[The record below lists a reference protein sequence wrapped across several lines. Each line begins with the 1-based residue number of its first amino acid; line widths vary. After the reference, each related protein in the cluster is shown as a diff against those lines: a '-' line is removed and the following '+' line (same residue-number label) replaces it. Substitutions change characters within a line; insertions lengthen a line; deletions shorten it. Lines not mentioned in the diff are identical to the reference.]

1 MTPDPDRSDPAAVER
16 HRRKIRRREML
27 LFVGPIIMGL
37 LPVAAFLVY
46 ERFHPVSE
54 QDRRRALARTKTN
67 LGQPVTRGDLLAVAV
82 MLVGF
87 GGLGMA
93 IVMFFMSTLRL

>member
-1 MTPDPDRSDPAAVER
+1 MTPDPDWSNPVAVER
-16 HRRKIRRREML
+16 HMRKIRRRDML
-27 LFVGPIIMGL
+27 VFVGAIIIGL
-37 LPVAAFLVY
+37 LSVAAFLVY

-54 QDRRRALARTKTN
+54 QDRQRARARIKSN
-67 LGQPVTRGDLLAVAV
+67 LGQPVTRGDLLAVTV